1 MTKRKQM
8 ALKTREKIY
17 ESALKVI
24 NEKGYNNVNIE
35 DITTE
40 ANVAKGSFLYI
51 FLIQKQTLFL

>member
-1 MTKRKQM
+1 M

-40 ANVAKGSFLYI
+40 ANVAKGSFYTY
-51 FLIQKQTLFL
+51 F